1 MKPRC
6 LHVNSG
12 ADLRCR
18 VSLGISL
25 VPTKAAARGTNEM
38 EFQFHKQAV
47 DDIRTPFL
55 TLNASTSLITIAV

>member
-18 VSLGISL
+18 VKSWHFLSA
-25 VPTKAAARGTNEM
+25 TKAAARGTDEM
-38 EFQFHKQAV
+38 EFQWNLDV
-47 DDIRTPFL
+47 P
-55 TLNASTSLITIAV
+55 